1 MSILKSNKIRFGDI
15 FNDIRSYLS
24 TTYAQAGDVF
34 SPTSPY
40 GQILT
45 VMQSFVQMIFLYIE
59 DAIVEMN
66 ITTASKL
73 KSIYGL
79 ARLTGHNPTRSIS
92 SEGTIML
99 KWKPNVVDLNI
110 SYVIIDDK
118 SKLTCQNNNL
128 PYFISL
134 GNAFGNIK
142 INKNE
147 KAFIPIKV
155 IQGEIESQTKI
166 GNGKELQSYMFVAKK
181 PIDNENIV
189 VTVNGEPYE
198 IVDSLYDMKKDE
210 KLCIVKTGI
219 SGGIDLYFGNAD
231 YGVIPPNGSN
241 ITIQYVT
248 SDGFS
253 GNIFGKSSSIEFK
266 WADPATSNV
275 GDSVDLNEYMSITI
289 DKPFVL
295 GSDSEPAELTKLIA
309 PKSSRSF
316 VLANPDNYVAL
327 LSRFN
332 YSFVDAYTTYDDEY
346 IADDNV
352 VYLFLIPDIQRRLQN
367 NTDYFT
373 TNLENFYLDPNE
385 KDALYKYI
393 NQTGQQVISTELEV
407 VDPILTRYVMNIF
420 LRIYDTANQQTIGNE
435 ITAIITEYLLK
446 VRRRD
451 KIPKSDLI
459 ALIENIKGIDSVN
472 ISFICEANEKSI
484 IEGYYIQTVSSF
496 DNIRG
501 LMTTT
506 QNRIIVSPGTDP
518 NLGLDD
524 FGDVKIG
531 LNEFP
536 VFRGGWYDRFSNYY
550 EDGLSTTQ
558 YSSANIIIKEI
569 IKDTVATKQMNQNK
583 NALK

>member
-15 FNDIRSYLS
+15 FNDIRSYLN

-367 NTDYFT
+367 NIDYFT

-459 ALIENIKGIDSVN
+459 ALIENIKGVDSVN
-472 ISFICEANEKSI
+472 ISFICEVNEKSI